1 MISKLFNFVKYKILG
16 LYGFYI
22 FRKRVTVYGA
32 FTAGYREKI
41 FIGANCRI
49 NEGVYIA
56 ARNRVTLG
64 NNVVLSVG
72 VMILDS
78 GLDMNLVANGDL
90 TAHHE
95 SFVVIEDNVWVGARA
110 ILLPGVVVGKNSVI
124 AAGSVVTK
132 NVLSNTLVA
141 GNPARQIRQFDS
153 I

>member
-22 FRKRVTVYGA
+22 FRKRVTVYGT
-32 FTAGYREKI
+32 FTASYREKI
-41 FIGANCRI
+41 FIGTDCRI

-78 GLDMNLVANGDL
+78 GLDMNLVAKGDL
-90 TAHHE
+90 TTHSE

-132 NVLSNTLVA
+132 NVLANTLVA